1 MGDGG
6 VGRMPG
12 AIPRA
17 GHNNAHMNPAQS
29 GKLLIARARPLRG
42 YPAPMHAAFE
52 LECLDGPALAQARWR
67 VAHPFRIGR
76 AEGNELELPETTIS
90 RWHASIEAADDGW
103 ILRDCGS
110 RLGTRVNELA
120 VDAGASVALHAGDSI
135 GIGPWRFRVQAADA
149 GASTLADTPTHIS
162 LVRAVGN
169 LAEQRLELLLRCAGE
184 VAAAAD
190 EAALAEIVAE
200 HALLGSGHSRAAV
213 LWREGDEV
221 VLRCLRPA
229 LTDGAPSWR
238 FHRPLV
244 RSAEGGEIARL
255 ESEAD
260 AVAPRA
266 KRALCAPL
274 MLDGRAEA
282 FLYVES
288 DRPATRRHADAPSFC
303 HALARLAALALSN
316 LRRLASERERIA
328 LEADLERAREVQHR
342 LLPQAVGRL
351 GGVAYAL
358 RLHPGRVIAGDVVD
372 VFGIDGGRTVAVLG
386 DVSGAGLGAGL
397 VMASVQSFLRAGFA
411 HDGDPASVIARLN
424 AHLCAQASAGR
435 FVTLWLGVFDADG
448 ARARFVDA
456 GHGHA
461 LRLRGGSVDVLPTR
475 GAIPLGIDPGA
486 GFVAEELVLERGDIL
501 LLHSDGLVEQR
512 RGDGSG
518 FGRERLAAAV
528 ASARDPQAVVD
539 AAWAALQAHAGDAAP
554 DDDTT
559 VLALARA

>member
-1 MGDGG
+1 MIH
-6 VGRMPG
+6 
-12 AIPRA
+12 A
-17 GHNNAHMNPAQS
+17 
-29 GKLLIARARPLRG
+29 PL
-42 YPAPMHAAFE
+42 E
-52 LECLDGPALAQARWR
+52 LERLAGPALAQARWR

-90 RWHASIEAADDGW
+90 RWHASIEAVADGW

-120 VDAGASVALHAGDSI
+120 LDAGASVALHAGDSI
-135 GIGPWRFRVQAADA
+135 GIGPWRFRVEAASVDA
-149 GASTLADTPTHIS
+149 SAIVATPTHIS

-184 VAAAAD
+184 VAAATD

-200 HALLGSGHSRAAV
+200 HALLGSGHARAAV
-213 LWREGDEV
+213 LWRDGDEI

-229 LTDGAPSWR
+229 AAADAAPWR
-238 FHRPLV
+238 FHAPLV
-244 RSAEGGEIARL
+244 RSAERGEIARL
-255 ESEAD
+255 ESEAE
-260 AVAPRA
+260 AGARA

-274 MLDGRAEA
+274 MLDGHAEA
-282 FLYVES
+282 FLYLES

-303 HALARLAALALSN
+303 HALARLAALALAN

-328 LEADLERAREVQHR
+328 LEADLERAREVQRR
-342 LLPQAVGRL
+342 LLPGALGRL

-358 RLHPGRVIAGDVVD
+358 RLHPGRVVAGDVVD
-372 VFGIDGGRTVAVLG
+372 VFAIEGGRTVAVLG

-461 LRLRGGSVDVLPTR
+461 LCLRSGSVDAVPTR
-475 GAIPLGIDPGA
+475 GAIPLGIDAGA
-486 GFVAEELVLERGDIL
+486 AFIAEELVLGCGEIL
-501 LLHSDGLVEQR
+501 LLHSDGLIEQR
-512 RGDGSG
+512 RDDGSG
-518 FGRERLAAAV
+518 FGRERLATAISAARSP
-528 ASARDPQAVVD
+528 AEVVET
-539 AAWAALQAHAGDAAP
+539 AWAALQAHAGDAPP

>member
-6 VGRMPG
+6 VGRMSR

-17 GHNNAHMNPAQS
+17 DHDNAHMNAVQS
-29 GKLLIARARPLRG
+29 EKLLFARASSCAG
-42 YPAPMHAAFE
+42 YPAPMHALLE
-52 LECLDGPALAQARWR
+52 LERVDGPALAQVRWR

-90 RWHASIEAADDGW
+90 RWHASIEAVGGGW

-120 VDAGASVALHAGDSI
+120 LDAGASVALHAGDSI
-135 GIGPWRFRVQAADA
+135 GIGPWRFRVQTAEAA
-149 GASTLADTPTHIS
+149 ASAIAETPTHIS

-200 HALLGSGHSRAAV
+200 HALLGSGHARAAV
-213 LWREGDEV
+213 LWRDGDEV

-229 LTDGAPSWR
+229 VSAAAPVWR
-238 FHRPLV
+238 FHAPLV
-244 RSAEGGEIARL
+244 RSAERGEIARL
-255 ESEAD
+255 EGEAG
-260 AVAPRA
+260 AGATRT

-288 DRPATRRHADAPSFC
+288 DRPPTRRHADAPSFC

-328 LEADLERAREVQHR
+328 LEADLERAREVQGR
-342 LLPQAVGRL
+342 LLPNAVARL
-351 GGVAYAL
+351 GGVEYAL
-358 RLHPGRVIAGDVVD
+358 RLHPGRVVAGDVVD
-372 VFGIDGGRTVAVLG
+372 VFGIDDGRTMAVLG

-411 HDGDPASVIARLN
+411 HDGDPASVLARLN

-448 ARARFVDA
+448 SRARFVDA

-461 LRLRGGSVDVLPTR
+461 LRLRGGSADVLAMR

-486 GFVAEELVLERGDIL
+486 GFVAEELALERGEIL

-528 ASARDPQAVVD
+528 ASARTPAEVVD
-539 AAWAALQAHAGDAAP
+539 AAWAALQAHAGGVPP